1 MRRWNDL
8 REGTRLTV
16 LIVVVLVF
24 DVVAGVM
31 LLAK

>member
-1 MRRWNDL
+1 MRRWDAL
-8 REGTRLTV
+8 TEGTRLTV

-24 DVVAGVM
+24 DVVAGVI